1 MKGTAVVPA
10 ELGSKASRRPARR
23 MGTHW
28 GWFIAAWSVALLV
41 VLPVL
46 AVCFLALPT
55 PEDGRGVWMHLLTTV
70 LPGYVWTSLLLM
82 LGVALMAGSI
92 GLTTAWLTTMYQFP
106 LRRFYEWGLLLPFAV
121 PANVIAYVYTDVL
134 EFAGPV
140 QGWLRELFGWETPRD
155 YWFPEIRSLGGAIVM
170 ISLVLYPY
178 VFMLARAAF
187 LEQSTSLRDA
197 SRTLGCNALQSFWR
211 VALPGARP
219 AIAVGLALTLM
230 EALND
235 FGTVDYFA
243 VRTLTAGIFNVWL
256 NMGSVS
262 GAAQIAL
269 CLMLFIIGLV
279 WIERHARRRQKLF
292 GKSEQFR
299 RYRRPVLAGRQG
311 WLASLAC
318 FLPLGMG
325 FFFPVGVLVRH
336 AVVYFEASWTAEFV
350 EFAMNSLILS
360 TSAALLTLAI
370 GILLAYAKRLDRT
383 RSVQH
388 ALKLSSLGYAMPGA
402 VIGLGVLIPLAGFD
416 NALDTFMRDTFG
428 ISTGLLLTGSM
439 AAIVIAYVVRF
450 LAVSAGAIEASLDK
464 VTPSMDM
471 AARSLGENTW
481 RTLWRVHL
489 PLIRPGLLT
498 AALVVF
504 VDAMKEL
511 PATLL
516 LRPFDFDTLATNVYQ
531 YASDELL
538 EMAALPALVIVAV
551 GVLPVIVLSRTIV
564 ASRREV

>member
-1 MKGTAVVPA
+1 MKGTVAA
-10 ELGSKASRRPARR
+10 TGELSDVQRKRSVKRA
-23 MGTHW
+23 GTHW
-28 GWFIAAWSVALLV
+28 GWLLSAWAVALLV
-41 VLPVL
+41 LLPVL
-46 AVCFLALPT
+46 AVVYLALT
-55 PEDGRGVWMHLLTTV
+55 GRDGGGSIWAHLASTV
-70 LPGYVWTSLLLM
+70 LPGYVWTSVLLM
-82 LGVALMAGSI
+82 LGVALLAGSI
-92 GLTTAWLTTMYQFP
+92 GVTCAWLTSMYQFP

-121 PANVIAYVYTDVL
+121 PANVIAYVYTDIL
-134 EFAGPV
+134 EYAGPV
-140 QGWLRELFGWETPRD
+140 QNWLREVFGWTTPRD
-155 YWFPEIRSLGGAIVM
+155 YWFPEIRSLGGATVM

-187 LEQSTSLRDA
+187 LEQSASLRDA
-197 SRTLGCNALQSFWR
+197 SRTLGCNGWQSFWR
-211 VALPGARP
+211 VSLPSARP

-256 NMGSVS
+256 NMGSVR

-269 CLMLFIIGLV
+269 CLMIFIVGLI
-279 WIERHARRRQKLF
+279 WIERHARRRQRQF
-292 GKSEQFR
+292 GKGEQFR
-299 RYRRPVLAGRQG
+299 HYRRPRLIGVRGG
-311 WLASLAC
+311 LASLAC

-325 FFFPVGVLVRH
+325 FFFPVGVLARH
-336 AVVYFEASWTAEFV
+336 AVVYFEQSWTDRFLEYAY
-350 EFAMNSLILS
+350 NSLVLAS
-360 TSAALLTLAI
+360 SAALLTLLI
-370 GILLAYAKRLDRT
+370 GVLLAYAKRLDRT

-388 ALKLSSLGYAMPGA
+388 AVKLSSLGYAMPGA
-402 VIGLGVLIPLAGFD
+402 VIGLGVLVPLAGFD
-416 NALDTFMRDTFG
+416 NALDAFMRDTFG

-439 AAIVIAYVVRF
+439 SAIVIGYVVRF

-471 AARSLGENTW
+471 ASRSLGENTL

-516 LRPFDFDTLATNVYQ
+516 LRPFNFDTLATNVYQ
-531 YASDELL
+531 FASDELL
-538 EMAALPALVIVAV
+538 ERAALPALVIVAA
-551 GVLPVIVLSRTIV
+551 GVLPVVFISRAIV
-564 ASRREV
+564 ASRREA

>member
-1 MKGTAVVPA
+1 MKGTVIATDEFVERQNTVS
-10 ELGSKASRRPARR
+10 SKRI
-23 MGTHW
+23 GTHW
-28 GWFIAAWSVALLV
+28 GWFITAWSVAALV
-41 VLPVL
+41 VLPVI
-46 AVCFLALPT
+46 AVIFLAFT
-55 PEDGRGVWMHLLTTV
+55 GHDGGGSVWAHLAETV
-70 LPGYVWTSLLLM
+70 LPGYIATSLKLM
-82 LGVALMAGSI
+82 VGVALLTGSI
-92 GLTTAWLTTMYQFP
+92 GVITAWLVTMYQFP
-106 LRRFYEWGLLLPFAV
+106 LRRFYEWSLLLPFAV

-134 EFAGPV
+134 EYAGPLQNV
-140 QGWLRELFGWETPRD
+140 LRDLFGWNSPRD
-155 YWFPEIRSLGGAIVM
+155 YWFPEIRSLGGAVVM
-170 ISLVLYPY
+170 LSLVLYPY

-187 LEQSTSLRDA
+187 LEQSAALRDV
-197 SRTLGCNALQSFWR
+197 SRTLGCNGFQSFWR
-211 VALPGARP
+211 VALPSARP

-243 VRTLTAGIFNVWL
+243 VRTMTAGIFNVWL
-256 NMGSVS
+256 NMGSVR

-269 CLMLFIIGLV
+269 CLMIFIVGLI
-279 WIERHARRRQKLF
+279 WIERHARRRQRQF
-292 GKSEQFR
+292 GKGDQFR
-299 RYRRPVLAGRQG
+299 CYRRPRLTTGWG

-318 FLPLGMG
+318 FLPFGLG
-325 FFFPVGVLVRH
+325 FVFPVGVLTRH
-336 AVVYFEASWTAEFV
+336 AIVYFEQSWTDRFV
-350 EFAMNSLILS
+350 EYAFNSFTLS
-360 TSAALLTLAI
+360 ITAALLTLII
-370 GILLAYAKRLDRT
+370 GVLLAYAKRLDRT

-402 VIGLGVLIPLAGFD
+402 VIGIGVLIPLASFD
-416 NALDTFMRDTFG
+416 NGVDAFMRDTFG

-439 AAIVIAYVVRF
+439 AAIIIAYVVRF

-471 AARSLGENTW
+471 ASRSLGENSL

-516 LRPFDFDTLATNVYQ
+516 LRPFNFDTLATNVYQ
-531 YASDELL
+531 YASDSLL
-538 EMAALPALVIVAV
+538 EMAALPALVIVVV
-551 GVLPVIVLSRTIV
+551 GVLPVIIISRTIV
-564 ASRREV
+564 ASRNEV

>member
-1 MKGTAVVPA
+1 MKVEVAGVA
-10 ELGSKASRRPARR
+10 EADAPLARHGRRI
-23 MGTHW
+23 GTHT
-28 GWFIAAWSVALLV
+28 GWFLAAWCVAAGV
-41 VLPVL
+41 CLPVL
-46 AVCFLALPT
+46 AVIYLAFT
-55 PEDGRGVWMHLLTTV
+55 GDDGGGEIWSHLASTV
-70 LPGYVWTSLLLM
+70 LPHYVLTSLQLM
-82 LGVALMAGSI
+82 VGVALMAGSI
-92 GLTTAWLTTMYQFP
+92 GVVAAWLTTMYQFP
-106 LRRFYEWGLLLPFAV
+106 LRRFYEWSLLLPFAM

-134 EFAGPV
+134 EYAGPF
-140 QGWLRELFGWETPRD
+140 QNWLRGLFGWETPRD

-170 ISLVLYPY
+170 LSLVLYPY

-187 LEQSTSLRDA
+187 LEQSASLRDV
-197 SRTLGCNALQSFWR
+197 SRTLGCNGFQSFWR

-256 NMGSVS
+256 NMGSVR

-269 CLMLFIIGLV
+269 CLMSFIILLV
-279 WIERHARRRQKLF
+279 WLERHARRRQRQF
-292 GKSEQFR
+292 GKGERFR
-299 RYRRPVLAGRQG
+299 CYRRPRLAGARG

-318 FLPLGMG
+318 FVPLGLG
-325 FFFPVGVLVRH
+325 FILPVGILTRH
-336 AVVYFEASWTAEFV
+336 AIVYFEESWTDSFV
-350 EFAMNSLILS
+350 DYAINSLTLS
-360 TSAALLTLAI
+360 TLAALLTLLL
-370 GILLAYAKRLDRT
+370 GVLLAYAKRLDRT
-383 RSVQH
+383 HSVQQ

-402 VIGLGVLIPLAGFD
+402 VIGLGVLIPLAAFD
-416 NALDTFMRDTFG
+416 NALDAFMRDTFG
-428 ISTGLLLTGSM
+428 VSTGLLLTGS
-439 AAIVIAYVVRF
+439 ATAIVIAYVVRF
-450 LAVSAGAIEASLDK
+450 LAVSAGAIESSLDK
-464 VTPSMDM
+464 ITPSMDM
-471 AARSLGENTW
+471 AARSLGESSL

-531 YASDELL
+531 YASGELL
-538 EMAALPALVIVAV
+538 EMAALPALVIVVA
-551 GVLPVIVLSRTIV
+551 GVLPVIVISRTIV
-564 ASRREV
+564 ASRREA